1 MTKEKEVNS
10 GRLQGFYIARRVCPC
25 SLFSLYK
32 KNRPLLPSKKKVIA
46 PHVMKGRVN
55 TYGVTGP
62 GSLQWDYRLILT
74 RAMEFFCSHSKFF
87 SFLTL
92 REGFSSFIGELHEVL
107 TIFCDFDCKI
117 QLVSQKIYEK
127 NIENS
132 SSNLGRAGGP
142 HFARKTVTV

>member
-1 MTKEKEVNS
+1 
-10 GRLQGFYIARRVCPC
+10 
-25 SLFSLYK
+25 
-32 KNRPLLPSKKKVIA
+32 
-46 PHVMKGRVN
+46 MKGGVN

-107 TIFCDFDCKI
+107 TIFRDFDCKI
-117 QLVSQKIYEK
+117 HSFRKKYMKK

-142 HFARKTVTV
+142 HFARKPVTV

>member
-1 MTKEKEVNS
+1 MKE
-10 GRLQGFYIARRVCPC
+10 
-25 SLFSLYK
+25 
-32 KNRPLLPSKKKVIA
+32 
-46 PHVMKGRVN
+46 RVN
-55 TYGVTGP
+55 TYGVNGP

-107 TIFCDFDCKI
+107 TFFAISIVKFNSFRK
-117 QLVSQKIYEK
+117 KYMKK
-127 NIENS
+127 NIEIS